1 MIQEL
6 KMNRV
11 ILRPNEGHHLDFHV
25 FQSFHDVQLVS
36 SEGTI
41 LGINRSVLACQ
52 SPVFE
57 RLFLAQ
63 DISTE
68 EPQFVITEINQRDL
82 EFYVHFVTTGTIPCE
97 TLDHRTLQNF
107 YHLGIDLTKLCLNTA
122 PFIKSEKPTLK
133 ISHSHKVKSKSESN
147 VSSAKVKH
155 NTTDN
160 YSKIENEYS
169 MDYEGVK
176 VKVEVKDGNNSDCEY
191 FPEYSEEF
199 DQDENAPLTKKRKR
213 KRNSGVRINKRSKGV
228 LKEGNQRL
236 ETFHVKGLFDD
247 YGNPVTEVA
256 ADFFHF
262 PTTGQVE
269 DDKIQFPYS
278 CHLCTRAFKYQV
290 WSLTVLL

>member
-1 MIQEL
+1 
-6 KMNRV
+6 MNRV

-57 RLFLAQ
+57 RLFSAQ

-160 YSKIENEYS
+160 YSKIEDEYS
-169 MDYEGVK
+169 M
-176 VKVEVKDGNNSDCEY
+176 VE
-191 FPEYSEEF
+191 
-199 DQDENAPLTKKRKR
+199 
-213 KRNSGVRINKRSKGV
+213 
-228 LKEGNQRL
+228 
-236 ETFHVKGLFDD
+236 
-247 YGNPVTEVA
+247 
-256 ADFFHF
+256 
-262 PTTGQVE
+262 
-269 DDKIQFPYS
+269 
-278 CHLCTRAFKYQV
+278 
-290 WSLTVLL
+290 